1 MTIEADRASFW
12 LRCAGSLAALS
23 LIVYGCAGSNKLRH
37 GDSVDVSSY
46 PQDIQSAYAVFAVR
60 CSRCHTLA
68 RPLNARIH
76 DAQHWVRYV
85 ARMRLNP
92 SSGINAKNADVI
104 LHFLLYYMHQQAKDD
119 EEADE
124 PPSVPSTNATEPPGA
139 GTKTDPAHGSIA
151 PDSESHVEPGQ
162 PSSAVTLP
170 SDPLPSDSPETSP

>member
-1 MTIEADRASFW
+1 MTTEADRASFW

-23 LIVYGCAGSNKLRH
+23 LIVYGCAG
-37 GDSVDVSSY
+37 
-46 PQDIQSAYAVFAVR
+46 
-60 CSRCHTLA
+60 SRCHTLA

-124 PPSVPSTNATEPPGA
+124 PPSVPSTNATAEPPGA

-151 PDSESHVEPGQ
+151 PDSESHVEPAQ

-170 SDPLPSDSPETSP
+170 SDSLPSDSPETSP